1 MGIVGEGAFAGDA
14 NANTLASL
22 TPIKVSPTP
31 PDDRVR
37 VCLSYEKAHGDQDRT
52 SAALEAT
59 GVATTPI
66 RIDSQCKYAMVASG
80 RADLYLRLAREGYQE
95 KSWDHA
101 AGCAVVRAAG
111 GLVESA
117 TGEPLRIKGRW
128 VDAPGGI
135 VVRTNAVNVPA
146 S

>member
-1 MGIVGEGAFAGDA
+1 ME
-14 NANTLASL
+14 SL

-31 PDDRVR
+31 PNGRVR

-80 RADLYLRLAREGYQE
+80 RADLYLQLAREGYQE